1 MGICKSKLRP
11 KEQKLSV
18 IRRFSKLNIHQFYRF
33 TQILGSGSFGTV
45 KLAFSLEQER
55 NGLQSKC
62 YAVKSID
69 KHRIGQRLHL
79 IQRELEI
86 LVQLDHPNI
95 IRVYETYEDMRY
107 YHFVMEYCRGGEL
120 FERIVRKGVFS
131 ERKCSIL
138 MKQLFSAVHY
148 MHQQGVTHRDLKPE
162 NLMLVSP
169 DDDFDIRIIDFGLSK
184 KYPPPQST
192 NQGRSQ
198 VRTQTKVGTP
208 IYVAPEV
215 LLGKYSQTCD
225 EWSLGCIMYVL
236 LCGEPPFFSNNLKVL
251 EEKIQTKDI
260 QFKENSWQQ
269 ISNEAKMLVIR
280 LLDKNPKKRI
290 TCAQALSSPWILKYG
305 SAPPSRMESIPN
317 NEQENEKAIQL
328 LRTYG
333 NISKLKKETLNIL
346 LNQLN
351 ETQIQSLRQQFEEFD
366 KDHSGTISVKE
377 MTQIMKKLGFNDTEK
392 EIQELIK
399 KLKLSNKN
407 DVSSYGDL
415 NIQYSEFMMALL
427 NQQQYLNEERL
438 WGLFKQFD
446 IDNKNY
452 ITSLDV
458 RRAFERRGKQL
469 STIKVDTM
477 FNEISLKSQDKIDFQ
492 RFHDLMLA
500 DSLKTQDDENHI
512 PNMSKM
518 STTNNPQNLPYLN
531 QPIGDFNFDI

>member
-1 MGICKSKLRP
+1 MGICESKSRR
-11 KEQKLSV
+11 KETKQSV

-69 KHRIGQRLHL
+69 KRRIGQRLHL

-86 LVQLDHPNI
+86 LIQLDHPNI

-131 ERKCSIL
+131 ERKCCIL

-148 MHQQGVTHRDLKPE
+148 IHEQGVTHRDLKPE
-162 NLMLVSP
+162 NLMLASP

-184 KYPPPQST
+184 KYPPPQSP
-192 NQGRSQ
+192 NKGRSQ

-215 LLGKYSQTCD
+215 LQAKYSQTCD

-236 LCGEPPFFSNNLKVL
+236 LSGEPPFFSNNLKVL
-251 EEKIQTKDI
+251 EEQIQNKDI
-260 QFKENSWQQ
+260 QFNQNSWLN
-269 ISNEAKMLVIR
+269 ISNEAKMLVTR
-280 LLDKNPKKRI
+280 LLEKNPKKRI
-290 TCAQALSSPWILKYG
+290 TCAQALSSSWIINQI
-305 SAPPSRMESIPN
+305 SAPPSRMESISN

-328 LRTYG
+328 LKTYG

-351 ETQIQSLRQQFEEFD
+351 EIQIQSLRLQFEEFD
-366 KDHSGTISVKE
+366 KDNSGTISVKE
-377 MTQIMKKLGFNDTEK
+377 MTQIMKKIGLNDTEK

-399 KLKLSNKN
+399 KFKLSKKN
-407 DVSSYGDL
+407 ENTSYVDQT
-415 NIQYSEFMMALL
+415 IHYSEFMMALL

-446 IDNKNY
+446 LDNKNY
-452 ITSLDV
+452 ITSNDV

-469 STIKVDTM
+469 STVKVDTM
-477 FNEISLKSQDKIDFQ
+477 FNEISLNSQDKIDFQ
-492 RFHDLMLA
+492 RFHDMMLA
-500 DSLKTQDDENHI
+500 DSIKTQDEEIQISNI
-512 PNMSKM
+512 SKIF
-518 STTNNPQNLPYLN
+518 NNNTQNLPYLN
-531 QPIGDFNFDI
+531 QPNGDFNFDI